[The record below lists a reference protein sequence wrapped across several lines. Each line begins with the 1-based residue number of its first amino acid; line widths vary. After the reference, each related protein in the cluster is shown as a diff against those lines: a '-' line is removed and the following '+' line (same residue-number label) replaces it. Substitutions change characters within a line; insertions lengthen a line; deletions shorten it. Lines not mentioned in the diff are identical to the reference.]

1 MKKIYKVTWYAANVL
16 LPLSETAR
24 ILRTMKYSGSKLAE
38 QARRLKQE
46 KQTASN
52 EILSFDEALRIS
64 GMSHETLIR
73 RYLSTKRIWLMLF
86 GVAVIFI
93 VLLPFATLM
102 VEGPVSGTLI
112 VRVMSMA
119 FMLVGFAGLMFARS
133 LNSQYHLWQLQA
145 RYLGTF
151 AEWKAAGHWL
161 RDIFSWQLR

>member
-52 EILSFDEALRIS
+52 EILSFDEAIRIS

-102 VEGPVSGTLI
+102 VEGPVSGNAFEQFNDHERAMFTIFGLQHFLDKRSEAEQLLDVLNRSTLKSD
-112 VRVMSMA
+112 R
-119 FMLVGFAGLMFARS
+119 
-133 LNSQYHLWQLQA
+133 
-145 RYLGTF
+145 RYPI
-151 AEWKAAGHWL
+151 A
-161 RDIFSWQLR
+161 IC